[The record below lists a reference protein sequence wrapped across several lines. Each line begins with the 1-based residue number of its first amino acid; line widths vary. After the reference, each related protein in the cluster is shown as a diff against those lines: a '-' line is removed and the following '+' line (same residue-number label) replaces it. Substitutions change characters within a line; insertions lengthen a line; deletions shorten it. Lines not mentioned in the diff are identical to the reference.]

1 MGWFF
6 GAILYFLTPTLVG
19 QQWFKMKKVLPFLII
34 VLVGLKGPLQ
44 AQTVSFN
51 FSATS
56 DTWSGWVNVTGD
68 PSTGVRSVTAN
79 GITVS
84 SVATANWSPYSG
96 ISAQNGNGFYPGT
109 YFPAA
114 VMSNNWFQYNG
125 SARTLANY
133 NATVP
138 QLRLSGLNPDSSYI
152 LRMSGSDG
160 GSFVSS
166 PTIYTIAGAT
176 VYATQSLS
184 VHNNASQGVTF
195 TGIYPNSSGVI
206 SIYINTTSSTD
217 IASICGL
224 QVYPGNAGVGLPA
237 VSITSPASG
246 TILPEDGNVIIQ
258 TTASEVGATI
268 SKVEFYADT
277 TKIGEVDAAPYTF
290 TWVDP
295 SPGSYSITAKATD
308 NTGTINN
315 AVIYIGVE
323 SLNYFWSTTGNIA
336 TSGDTSFIGTVDSNR
351 LAIRTKNIERMSILP
366 TGNIGVGTITP
377 TAQFHTTG
385 SVRLAGVT
393 SDSTKTRVLVSDTSG
408 NLFYRSATSL
418 TGRWQYAGGVVFDS
432 ADAIA
437 IGTSNP
443 QGYKLAVNGTAIF
456 TKVKVKTAGTW
467 PDYVFKKGYRLPD
480 LQELEA
486 YLAKYRH
493 LPGIAS
499 EADVQKDGIDVGD
512 EQTALLKKVEDLT
525 LYLIDENK
533 ALKQQNGQLSEQKT
547 RLDKQQQEIEELKQ
561 LIREK
566 K

>member
-1 MGWFF
+1 MLTKKSIDQYML
-6 GAILYFLTPTLVG
+6 ILKRVSALLLAG
-19 QQWFKMKKVLPFLII
+19 II
-34 VLVGLKGPLQ
+34 GLNGRLA

-51 FSATS
+51 FSATAA
-56 DTWSGWVNVTGD
+56 TPVSGWVNVIGD
-68 PSTGVRSVTAN
+68 PSTGIRTATAN

-96 ISAQNGNGFYPGT
+96 YAAGNGTGYYPGA
-109 YFPAA
+109 YFPPN

-125 SARTLANY
+125 TGRTLALY
-133 NATVP
+133 NSLVP
-138 QLRLSGLNPDSSYI
+138 QLKLTGLNPDSTYI
-152 LRMSGSDG
+152 LRISGSDN
-160 GSFVSS
+160 GSFVTN
-166 PTIYTIAGAT
+166 PTLYTVAGVT
-176 VYATQSLS
+176 TYATQSLNI
-184 VHNNASQGVTF
+184 HNNITQGVTF
-195 TGIYPNSSGVI
+195 QGIAPDVSGTI
-206 SIYINTTSSTD
+206 RIYVNANSSTD
-217 IASICGL
+217 LGAICGI
-224 QVYPGNAGVGLPA
+224 QVFPGTASVGTPA
-237 VSITSPASG
+237 VAITSPATG
-246 TILPEDGNVIIQ
+246 TILPEGGNLVIQ
-258 TTASEVGATI
+258 ATASEAGATI

-277 TKIGEVDAAPYTF
+277 TKIGEVDASPYTF

-351 LAIRTKNIERMSILP
+351 FAIRTKNIERMSVLP
-366 TGNIGVGTITP
+366 TGNIGIGTITP

-385 SVRLAGVT
+385 SVRLAGIS

-408 NLFYRSATSL
+408 NLFYRSASSL
-418 TGRWQYAGGVVFDS
+418 TGHWLYAGGVVYDS
-432 ADAIA
+432 VDNIA
-437 IGTSNP
+437 IGTSNN

-467 PDYVFKKGYRLPD
+467 PDYVFKKDYQLPE
-480 LQELEA
+480 LKELEA
-486 YLAKYRH
+486 YLVKYRH

-499 EADVQKDGIDVGD
+499 EAEVKQDGIDVGD
-512 EQTALLKKVEDLT
+512 QEAALLKKVEELT

-533 ALKQQNGQLSEQKT
+533 TLKQQNEQIT
-547 RLDKQQQEIEELKQ
+547 DQTVRMDKQQQEIDKLKK